1 MDNLD
6 KIKFKEA
13 GNNWYIKIFLDKN
26 GNEKSK
32 TPSFANGKGSGS
44 GLFKEMQAWVEAGN
58 VIEPQFTAK
67 ELKQKKA
74 ADSQSALDHQKATCI
89 QLLNDS
95 EKAVSN
101 DPPYPDDIAK
111 WKTFRGKLRTILK
124 SDAIVAIPNKPF

>member
-13 GNNWYIKIFLDKN
+13 GNNWFVKIFLDEN
-26 GNEKSK
+26 GNEESR
-32 TPSFANGKGSGS
+32 TPSFTNGKGSGS
-44 GLFKEMQAWVEAGN
+44 GLYKEMQAYVAAGN
-58 VIEPQFTAK
+58 KIEPQFTAEELGQK
-67 ELKQKKA
+67 EIDDLQNA
-74 ADSQSALDHQKATCI
+74 LDSQKAICI

-101 DPPYPDDIAK
+101 DPPYPNDIAK

-124 SDAIVAIPNKPF
+124 SDAIVTIPNKPF